1 MFRCVSFRSSC
12 WISIFGQCNLNE
24 LVALNNGGGE
34 EYRYPRAT
42 LPDEHTASPI
52 TMGRK
57 TKAKA
62 AKKKN
67 EKAKA
72 AKAASGEF
80 CVRGGTFCSGRRKG
94 NLAGRALALVVVD
107 SGGRR
112 CFCCCAC
119 LSGCALLSFGPE
131 ITGIWTGI

>member
-1 MFRCVSFRSSC
+1 
-12 WISIFGQCNLNE
+12 
-24 LVALNNGGGE
+24 
-34 EYRYPRAT
+34 
-42 LPDEHTASPI
+42 
-52 TMGRK
+52 MGRK

-80 CVRGGTFCSGRRKG
+80 CVRGGGGTFVLDGRTADRRKG

-107 SGGRR
+107 SDGRR

-131 ITGIWTGI
+131 ITGIWTRI

>member
-1 MFRCVSFRSSC
+1 
-12 WISIFGQCNLNE
+12 
-24 LVALNNGGGE
+24 
-34 EYRYPRAT
+34 
-42 LPDEHTASPI
+42 
-52 TMGRK
+52 MGRK

-80 CVRGGTFCSGRRKG
+80 CVRGGEPFVWTADRRKG

-107 SGGRR
+107 SDGRR

-131 ITGIWTGI
+131 ITGIWAGI